1 MGELTSASGRA
12 NTVVQIQAGMQVQPV
27 VFVTSAGAF
36 VNVGTATTI
45 PAGSYTLAYG
55 TAWSFGS
62 AGQPTLGTAVTNV
75 DILGFVYNASLG
87 TWCYLGAALG
97 Y

>member
-45 PAGSYTLAYG
+45 PAGVTN
-55 TAWSFGS
+55 T
-62 AGQPTLGTAVTNV
+62 AGQPNTVALPQAGMQIRAVCVLDST
-75 DILGFVYNASLG
+75 GAYVYS
-87 TWCYLGAALG
+87 
-97 Y
+97 